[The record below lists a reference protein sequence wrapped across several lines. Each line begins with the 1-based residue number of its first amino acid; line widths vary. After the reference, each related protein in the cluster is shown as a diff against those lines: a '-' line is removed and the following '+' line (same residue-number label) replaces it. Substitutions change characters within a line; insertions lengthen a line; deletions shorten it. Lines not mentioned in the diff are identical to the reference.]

1 MDKLYLAAVTILE
14 SAGILNNVCMS
25 MATHGVNG
33 TRISQLII

>member
-1 MDKLYLAAVTILE
+1 MDKLYLAAVTIF
-14 SAGILNNVCMS
+14 GIGWNNVCMS